1 MSKSNIE
8 ILESFL
14 SADTSVL
21 ENSNAEILQDV
32 SSVVDAYLEGETEES
47 FNNRIEKVFTD
58 DSNHAEYLR
67 DLITDN
73 YFKEDTNDV
82 VKTKIVFLSNSN
94 TLLKDELEFRTDLKK
109 LYLIENRSVLK
120 KKLQELTELEAA
132 AATASVVPAASVSP
146 VVSYFKPL
154 AIAASVLLVVVI
166 GYYLFR
172 NPQQTQI
179 AKVEYK
185 KIPIGVIGINAVQ
198 GFASDTLITETLT
211 GDSCIIAVINDSV
224 NAYRFW
230 NDTLIIK
237 TNIKV
242 DSIQITRRLYSN
254 GYIKL
259 VKERDSILR
268 ELELL
273 QVEAGG
279 RSTGDGPLLQAKL
292 KKYHTLLDKLERETL
307 QAKTDKTYMKI
318 NNTEYQIMES
328 EEFLIFGIEQSE

>member
-14 SADTSVL
+14 STDTSVL
-21 ENSNAEILQDV
+21 ESSNAEILQNL
-32 SSVVDAYLEGETEES
+32 SSVVDAYLEGETEDIINS
-47 FNNRIEKVFTD
+47 TIEQVLTED
-58 DSNHAEYLR
+58 NPHAEYLR
-67 DLITDN
+67 DLVADA

-82 VKTKIVFLSNSN
+82 VKTKIVFLSYSN

-120 KKLQELTELEAA
+120 KKLQELTELEAES
-132 AATASVVPAASVSP
+132 ATASVAPAASISP
-146 VVSYFKPL
+146 GVSYFKPL

-166 GYYLFR
+166 GYFIFR

-179 AKVEYK
+179 AKMEYK
-185 KIPIGVIGINAVQ
+185 KIPIGIVGLSEVQ
-198 GFASDTLITETLT
+198 GFAGNGSLSETLIE
-211 GDSCIIAVINDSV
+211 DSCIIAVIKDSI
-224 NAYRFW
+224 NAYRYW
-230 NDTLIIK
+230 NDTLILR

-254 GYIKL
+254 EYLKL

-273 QVEAGG
+273 RVEVG

-292 KKYHTLLDKLERETL
+292 KRFHTLLDKLKRESL

-328 EEFLIFGIEQSE
+328 EEFLKFDVEHSE

>member
-8 ILESFL
+8 ILDSFL

-21 ENSNAEILQDV
+21 ESSNAEILQDL
-32 SSVVDAYLEGETEES
+32 SSVVDEYLEGETEDS
-47 FNNRIEKVFTD
+47 FNNRIEQVLTD
-58 DSNHAEYLR
+58 DSNHAGYLR

-120 KKLQELTELEAA
+120 KKLQELTEIEAA
-132 AATASVVPAASVSP
+132 AATASVAPAASISP
-146 VVSYFKPL
+146 GVSYFKSL

-166 GYYLFR
+166 GYFIFR
-172 NPQQTQI
+172 NPQQSQI

-185 KIPIGVIGINAVQ
+185 RIPIGVIGIDEVQ
-198 GFASDTLITETLT
+198 GFAGDGPMAEALT
-211 GDSCIIAVINDSV
+211 GDSCVIAVIKDSI

-230 NDTLIIK
+230 NDTLILK
-237 TNIKV
+237 TKIKV
-242 DSIQITRRLYSN
+242 DSIKVTRKLYSN
-254 GYIKL
+254 EYIKL
-259 VKERDSILR
+259 VKERDSLIQGFKRIIKYDKKGNLLR
-268 ELELL
+268 IESNEYEKQLVEIERRMNENKIDKIYL
-273 QVEAGG
+273 Q
-279 RSTGDGPLLQAKL
+279 
-292 KKYHTLLDKLERETL
+292 
-307 QAKTDKTYMKI
+307 I

-328 EEFLIFGIEQSE
+328 EEFLKLDVEHSE